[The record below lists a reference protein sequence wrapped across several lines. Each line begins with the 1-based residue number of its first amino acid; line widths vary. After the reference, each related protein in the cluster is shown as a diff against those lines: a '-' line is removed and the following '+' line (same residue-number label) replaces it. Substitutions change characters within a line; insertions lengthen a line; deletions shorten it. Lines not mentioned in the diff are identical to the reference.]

1 MTGALAV
8 AAAAV
13 AVLAFAGACRR
24 PAVRAV
30 TRDVRWPVTDAA
42 EATPPAAAAEWA
54 AALERVAAE
63 VRTGASLRA
72 AIAAVDSLSIGAAS
86 LAAGGALR
94 LTSRGGPLPEIAV
107 GDDDAA
113 YALHALG
120 AAHDLGGP
128 VAATLDNAAATL
140 RERDAMRAEA
150 RAHSAPARL
159 SAAVLTAVPLVFC
172 AGNLATSP
180 AFRAAWASTTGLACA
195 AVGAALNIVGWRWMR
210 RTIGRASA

>member
-1 MTGALAV
+1 MSGALVV
-8 AAAAV
+8 AAAAI
-13 AVLAFAGACRR
+13 AVLACAGACRR
-24 PAVRAV
+24 PAARAV
-30 TRDVRWPVTDAA
+30 TRGGRWPTPDMVAAKPPGDAA
-42 EATPPAAAAEWA
+42 GWA

-63 VRTGASLRA
+63 VRTGASLPA
-72 AIAAVDSLSIGAAS
+72 AIAAVEPLP
-86 LAAGGALR
+86 GGATR
-94 LTSRGGPLPEIAV
+94 LTAGGGPLPGLAA

-120 AAHDLGGP
+120 AAHNLGGP

-150 RAHSAPARL
+150 CAHSAPARL
-159 SAAVLTAVPLVFC
+159 SAGVLTAVPLVFC

-180 AFRAAWASTTGLACA
+180 TFRAAWASSAGLVCA

-210 RTIGRASA
+210 RTIRRASA

>member
-1 MTGALAV
+1 MSGALVV
-8 AAAAV
+8 AAAAI
-13 AVLAFAGACRR
+13 AVLACAGACRR
-24 PAVRAV
+24 PAARAV
-30 TRDVRWPVTDAA
+30 TRGERWPASSTM
-42 EATPPAAAAEWA
+42 ATPPADAAGWA

-63 VRTGASLRA
+63 VRTGASLPA
-72 AIAAVDSLSIGAAS
+72 AIAAVEGLPGGATLLTAGAGPRPG
-86 LAAGGALR
+86 LAA
-94 LTSRGGPLPEIAV
+94 

-159 SAAVLTAVPLVFC
+159 SAGVLTAVPLVFC

-180 AFRAAWASTTGLACA
+180 TFRDAWATSAGLVCA

-210 RTIGRASA
+210 RTIRRASA